1 MSKKLDP
8 GYGYAVLKPLED
20 GEQMYGNIVLPDMG
34 NEKGRLAVIESIEPI
49 YNFNLGTFVESK
61 FKVGD
66 TILFSPMSG
75 SKYQLDGEDFIVISV
90 TDLLAAIK

>member
-8 GYGYAVLKPLED
+8 GYGYAVLKPVED

-34 NEKGRLAVIESIEPI
+34 NEKGKLAIIESIEPI

-61 FKVGD
+61 FKPGD
-66 TILFSPMSG
+66 TVLYPPMG
-75 SKYQLDGEDFIVISV
+75 GQRIKLDNEEYLVLSV
-90 TDLLAAIK
+90 TDLLASVK